1 MKTAKKVICIVLVVC
16 LLVGMFMI
24 PVRAAGNPYW
34 ALLEGLLV
42 FVDIT
47 YNVVTGIKESYRDED
62 GSTYPALYF
71 SEPKKPQNHLSFEG
85 LNNIASELASYGL
98 DVSVEVFRYVE
109 NLRDIKTAYGIRV
122 YPRDGEFVD
131 SLLGGYF
138 FCSAS
143 DRIYYADVDDPA
155 AVTTPRDHYTEVTND
170 NRQYNDYEFTH
181 NETYNT
187 TDESTTI
194 YDHSDNST
202 TIEDLFVNLDERT
215 FYDQHTETN
224 YDIERFLYNPE
235 DYTYHL
241 RVSDSNNYYDYR
253 VTYNVAYTSVTYIGS
268 SEEFNETYIYYF
280 ELPDGRSSADLTAE
294 DLEQLSL
301 SFDVVNYGVS
311 CDDGSLRSLYHFDGD
326 VEDTSYWTNYT
337 SFEWLEN
344 ASITYLESNAFNG
357 CLYLDE
363 LAHSFKISLPNNL
376 AAGDFSILFRYYQS
390 QYGTE
395 GTDMTIDCGDVNLLS
410 YAGTDLPVGTWVE
423 IALIRDSGT
432 LYVYENGLCVSSG
445 AMASVL
451 DRELTFAWVEGTQ
464 NYHWL
469 DELRVYNFAYYED
482 GAPYTPTAVP
492 VDTNAV
498 LVLPDEAVPIPDAYW
513 SFDDEGNMLPTYD
526 LTTGTE
532 DLLGRSRLGYHSTN
546 GLYSYFAYNNDFKY
560 AIYRPAEGS
569 SKTSYTNF
577 GRIYSESVTLEP
589 LSSYSTAA
597 YPVYYSSAEA
607 YIWYLSRGYMVPF
620 RFYDTNPSTDI
631 DYDLGVEAGK
641 TYTFSLLLS
650 DGSVS
655 SVTFTAA
662 ALSTTVAYTSAEFD
676 WGKIIYSEKK
686 TTGNGTLNWRG
697 VFIQPTQPID
707 VVYMELVEGEA
718 NDGHKHVTELYSS
731 LDLTGPTIAVRSQ
744 IDVRTYRI
752 GGVRPTLAYRGDVWC
767 LVENNR
773 IASCQIYN
781 GFAWTEVDCRIWT
794 GVRWVP
800 PSYYDVVTLQDLF
813 DVEGTTDNEYI
824 QTETGYYKWLQTQ
837 FKELLE
843 ILNTISDKIEDIG
856 GGSSISMDFDIDGVL
871 VNFSDLSDGST
882 FRLLE
887 VFIFFDEVL
896 FDGLLHDETFSFD
909 DYKDVFMGDTVTD
922 GEETGFSVFS
932 IFNYTGDDI
941 WE

>member
-1 MKTAKKVICIVLVVC
+1 MKTAKKVVCIVLVVC
-16 LLVGMFMI
+16 LLAGMLMI
-24 PVRAAGNPYW
+24 PARANGYIAVIKKVFDWGTAILGFVDQALNTTVTVAEIIDRADGTSAPAALWRQSAGNFMYVCVTEQSISDIVVELNSAGLPCTKAQVTFT
-34 ALLEGLLV
+34 ALG
-42 FVDIT
+42 DIT
-47 YNVVTGIKESYRDED
+47 IPRSQRQPVWVVQFTHPDYIAPVDQSYF
-62 GSTYPALYF
+62 LC
-71 SEPKKPQNHLSFEG
+71 NSF
-85 LNNIASELASYGL
+85 
-98 DVSVEVFRYVE
+98 
-109 NLRDIKTAYGIRV
+109 
-122 YPRDGEFVD
+122 
-131 SLLGGYF
+131 GY
-138 FCSAS
+138 
-143 DRIYYADVDDPA
+143 IYMAPVDDQSA
-155 AVTTPRDHYTEVTND
+155 ANTPQKYYTESSGSYTD
-170 NRQYNDYEFTH
+170 QRDYSHHDHFHTE
-181 NETYNT
+181 ENT
-187 TDESTTI
+187 TVYDYST
-194 YDHSDNST
+194 D
-202 TIEDLFVNLDERT
+202 IEKQIIDERT
-215 FYDQHTETN
+215 FTDLSTNTEYEIEEFYYDSSRQT
-224 YDIERFLYNPE
+224 YDM
-235 DYTYHL
+235 
-241 RVSDSNNYYDYR
+241 RVSDSYNTYDYS
-253 VTYNVAYTSVTYIGS
+253 VTYNVAYTSVTYIGA

-280 ELPDGRSSADLTAE
+280 ELPDGRSSADLTVE

-301 SFDVVNYGVS
+301 NFDVVNYGVS

-357 CLYLDE
+357 CLYMDE

-410 YAGTDLPVGTWVE
+410 YAGTDLPVGSWVE

-445 AMASVL
+445 ALASVL

-469 DELRVYNFAYYED
+469 DELRVYNFAYYAD
-482 GAPYTPTAVP
+482 GAPYMPTAVP

-498 LVLPDEAVPIPDAYW
+498 LVLPDEASPIPDAYW
-513 SFDDEGNMLPTYD
+513 DFNDEGNMLPISD
-526 LTTGTE
+526 LTVDLPE
-532 DLLGRSRLGYHSTN
+532 LLGYPHVRTSFSN
-546 GLYSYFAYNNDFKY
+546 AQVYFNSSADYAY
-560 AIYRPAEGS
+560 AIYQPVSGTSGDYTYHGS
-569 SKTSYTNF
+569 VDVNC
-577 GRIYSESVTLEP
+577 VTLEP
-589 LSSYSTAA
+589 LDSYSTPSISRSGE
-597 YPVYYSSAEA
+597 YE
-607 YIWYLSRGYMVPF
+607 YLTASDGYVVPF
-620 RFYDTNPSTDI
+620 YHDMFSGNGGTLL
-631 DYDLGVEAGK
+631 DLGLEAGK
-641 TYTFSLLLS
+641 TYTFSVVLS

-655 SVTFTAA
+655 SITFTPVEFTSNS
-662 ALSTTVAYTSAEFD
+662 STDSVSADFD
-676 WGKIIYSEKK
+676 WGSLVYTDYCGSAS
-686 TTGNGTLNWRG
+686 GPSWRG
-697 VFIQPTQPID
+697 VGIQPIRPID
-707 VVYMELVEGEA
+707 VVYIELVEGDTP
-718 NDGHKHVTELYSS
+718 NDGHEMVTEVYSS
-731 LDLTGPTIAVRSQ
+731 LELTGPTIAVRSQ